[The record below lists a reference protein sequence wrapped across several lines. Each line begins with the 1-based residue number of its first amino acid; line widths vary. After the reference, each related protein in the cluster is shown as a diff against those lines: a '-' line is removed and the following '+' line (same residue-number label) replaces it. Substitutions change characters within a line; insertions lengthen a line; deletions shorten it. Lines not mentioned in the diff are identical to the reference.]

1 MRGTGMQEPNDGPR
15 GEERAEDLEEELDDL
30 DVGADAD
37 KVTGGS
43 NDPCEGGQ
51 LHRPD

>member
-1 MRGTGMQEPNDGPR
+1 MNEPKDSQQD
-15 GEERAEDLEEELDDL
+15 ERNEELDDELQDL
-30 DVGADAD
+30 DVGDDAD

-51 LHRPD
+51 IIRNR